1 MTFKLYFQI
10 QNFLLCEILSTTLTV
25 YRRQTVK
32 ALVCEG
38 NGHP

>member
-10 QNFLLCEILSTTLTV
+10 QNFLLCEILTITLTV
-25 YRRQTVK
+25 HKRQTVK

-38 NGHP
+38 KTSL